1 MYIIYKSFTFQ
12 ALLCD
17 PRCQAFKPCEMS
29 GTPGSKGVRSWPAG
43 RTPDIVDGF
52 KFYARKISEIH
63 TTAINASE
71 HDRCVGMIP
80 LRTLAFFAH

>member
-1 MYIIYKSFTFQ
+1 M
-12 ALLCD
+12 
-17 PRCQAFKPCEMS
+17 
-29 GTPGSKGVRSWPAG
+29 
-43 RTPDIVDGF
+43 DGF

-80 LRTLAFFAH
+80 LRTLAFFHIKTEKGDTMRIVKSFRA